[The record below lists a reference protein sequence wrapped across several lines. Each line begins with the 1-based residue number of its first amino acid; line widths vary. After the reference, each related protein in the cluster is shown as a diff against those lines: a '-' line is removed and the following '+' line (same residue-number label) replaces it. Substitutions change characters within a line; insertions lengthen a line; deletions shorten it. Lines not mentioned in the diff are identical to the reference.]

1 MKPVIVTFNVFG
13 GCQGIIRE
21 TMSVHISDTEIKAYA
36 NVGAVLLKNLLS
48 PEEVAD
54 LSAGV
59 KMEHKLFQLIWPAN

>member
-1 MKPVIVTFNVFG
+1 
-13 GCQGIIRE
+13 
-21 TMSVHISDTEIKAYA
+21 MSVHISDNEIKAYA

-59 KMEHKLFQLIWPAN
+59 QMEHKLFQLIWPAN